1 MKLIFLL
8 GSRGE
13 WGYVSPIIDRAIG
26 AGHEVKI
33 CATNMS
39 VLYEYGDLASKLHKS
54 GSPIAFKILS
64 SVSGDTLSAMA
75 KSIGLLELSLVDYLQ
90 WENPDWLIL
99 AGDRAEQ
106 LAGAI
111 VGAYCYIPTAHI
123 QAGERSGNIDGV
135 ARHAI
140 TKLVHLHFASNQDAF
155 ERLVRMGEEEFRI
168 HLTGAPQLDD
178 ISNISIFSISE
189 LQSNGIIQD
198 GSDYFVACFHS
209 DTNALQDSQI
219 HIQNLIKAMQ
229 KIKYKSI
236 WILPNNDSGGEQIK
250 RLILSNLRI
259 QDTTHNNLDRR
270 TYISLLKHAK
280 FIIGNSSSG
289 ILEAPSLHLPAI
301 NIGRRQDG
309 RIQGANVLNVDGF
322 DSDQI
327 VRVVNEAVK
336 IKASGFLESQPNP
349 YGDGKSSDRILE
361 TLEQTKITSELLQKK
376 ISY

>member
-1 MKLIFLL
+1 
-8 GSRGE
+8 
-13 WGYVSPIIDRAIG
+13 
-26 AGHEVKI
+26 
-33 CATNMS
+33 
-39 VLYEYGDLASKLHKS
+39 
-54 GSPIAFKILS
+54 
-64 SVSGDTLSAMA
+64 
-75 KSIGLLELSLVDYLQ
+75 
-90 WENPDWLIL
+90 
-99 AGDRAEQ
+99 
-106 LAGAI
+106 
-111 VGAYCYIPTAHI
+111 
-123 QAGERSGNIDGV
+123 
-135 ARHAI
+135 
-140 TKLVHLHFASNQDAF
+140 
-155 ERLVRMGEEEFRI
+155 
-168 HLTGAPQLDD
+168 
-178 ISNISIFSISE
+178 
-189 LQSNGIIQD
+189 
-198 GSDYFVACFHS
+198 
-209 DTNALQDSQI
+209 
-219 HIQNLIKAMQ
+219 MQ

>member
-13 WGYVSPIIDRAIG
+13 WGYISPIIDRAVG

-39 VLYEYGDLASKLHKS
+39 VLYEYGDLASKLSKS

-155 ERLVRMGEEEFRI
+155 ERLVSMGEEEFRI

-178 ISNISIFSISE
+178 ISNISIFSISD
-189 LQSNGIIQD
+189 LRSHGIIQD
-198 GSDYFVACFHS
+198 DSDYFVACFHS
-209 DTNALQDSQI
+209 DTNALQESQI
-219 HIQNLIKAMQ
+219 QMQNLIEAMK

-327 VRVVNEAVK
+327 VSAASEAVDLR
-336 IKASGFLESQPNP
+336 ASGFLESQPNP

-361 TLEQTKITSELLQKK
+361 ILEETKITPELLQKK